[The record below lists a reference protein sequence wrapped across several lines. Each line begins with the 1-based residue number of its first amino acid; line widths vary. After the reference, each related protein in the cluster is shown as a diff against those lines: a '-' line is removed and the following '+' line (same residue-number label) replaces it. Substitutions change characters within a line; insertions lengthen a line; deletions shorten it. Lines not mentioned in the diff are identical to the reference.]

1 MTNRLNGNAG
11 DCLLILNVAAKK
23 LSDKK
28 LNSVFYVLDFGVDY
42 VANSYGC
49 LLEIMLRYQ
58 EMTNDAIQNLLPLE
72 MLQNLL
78 TKYTPQL
85 RENINNFFVLV

>member
-1 MTNRLNGNAG
+1 M
-11 DCLLILNVAAKK
+11 
-23 LSDKK
+23 
-28 LNSVFYVLDFGVDY
+28 
-42 VANSYGC
+42 ANSYGC